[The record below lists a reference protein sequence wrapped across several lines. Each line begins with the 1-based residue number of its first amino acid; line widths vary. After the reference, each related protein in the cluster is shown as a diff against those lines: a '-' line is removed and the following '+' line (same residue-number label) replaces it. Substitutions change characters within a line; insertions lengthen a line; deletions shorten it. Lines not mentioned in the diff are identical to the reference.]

1 MNLNKKYRI
10 KSLPKYQKKGSVRFT
25 PEQYKRFKQGAL
37 LDTIDEDGTPI
48 YNSLSNLPEVSVE
61 ANKPVDFSA
70 KGFDKFKEIMKII
83 GNRSAYTARTLKDV
97 SPIGAAQDL
106 YERGPEELTKDIKT
120 FGQSF
125 ANYLK
130 SPLPYYISTPQE
142 EERFGS
148 ILDIAEV
155 VPFVNSGS
163 KLLKGANKADNM
175 RSFISKADNVK
186 PQTDNIVAPKS
197 IQNESSV
204 SSIPIMYQTEDVQK
218 FIENKYPGY
227 NVSGNVEEYKKIVE
241 AYKKQGLDVPETDVI
256 IRNQKIEKAQREALD
271 ENARLTASWA
281 ITDPDT
287 YYKLSDELESAN
299 AQVRELYR
307 KLDDGDIKVEDHVK
321 EMVKMNRKR
330 NVLIA
335 EQEKLLDPDFK
346 EKVTKIKEST
356 NSRGGRPGIP
366 AIPNTIRRSKLIQRG
381 NDPEL
386 LSLSPRTQSRAK
398 TTNARGTRYR
408 DATVTFGSTL
418 DNNLYSLVPNAKF
431 NFFNPKTWAAAI
443 GKPAKDYKKGIVVNA
458 QKRKYRPIED
468 VAATAAHESGHD
480 LQEYSVWID
489 DLVSYSD
496 RYAYYIN
503 KKKGETLKLINE
515 TMVPPVEAQINSK
528 GKKQMFMDTWYHS
541 FGELHSELMA
551 ARVKKIKEFKKD
563 FNLNDKQAI
572 KKLKDLEAK
581 GDDNL
586 YKWYLDEGDLQKHF
600 LRKGQTNRQLFQE
613 YTDGWYDYDTYR
625 KYEEEAV
632 PSFDKIKKV
641 IRIAPALIP
650 GLFAAGAAANTEKQR
665 GGEMFKTY
673 RKYINGVD
681 ESKKAKNIYDKMNA
695 KYYNESKQVG
705 MSPANYIMTY
715 VIPS

>member
-1 MNLNKKYRI
+1 
-10 KSLPKYQKKGSVRFT
+10 
-25 PEQYKRFKQGAL
+25 
-37 LDTIDEDGTPI
+37 
-48 YNSLSNLPEVSVE
+48 
-61 ANKPVDFSA
+61 
-70 KGFDKFKEIMKII
+70 
-83 GNRSAYTARTLKDV
+83 
-97 SPIGAAQDL
+97 
-106 YERGPEELTKDIKT
+106 
-120 FGQSF
+120 
-125 ANYLK
+125 
-130 SPLPYYISTPQE
+130 
-142 EERFGS
+142 
-148 ILDIAEV
+148 
-155 VPFVNSGS
+155 
-163 KLLKGANKADNM
+163 
-175 RSFISKADNVK
+175 
-186 PQTDNIVAPKS
+186 
-197 IQNESSV
+197 
-204 SSIPIMYQTEDVQK
+204 
-218 FIENKYPGY
+218 
-227 NVSGNVEEYKKIVE
+227 
-241 AYKKQGLDVPETDVI
+241 
-256 IRNQKIEKAQREALD
+256 
-271 ENARLTASWA
+271 
-281 ITDPDT
+281 
-287 YYKLSDELESAN
+287 
-299 AQVRELYR
+299 
-307 KLDDGDIKVEDHVK
+307 
-321 EMVKMNRKR
+321 MNRKR

-458 QKRKYRPIED
+458 QKRQYENLVDI
-468 VAATAAHESGHD
+468 ANTAAHESGHD
-480 LQEYSVWID
+480 LQLGYKWID
-489 DLVSYSD
+489 DLVEVNEE
-496 RYAYYIN
+496 YAYYIN
-503 KKKGETLKLINE
+503 KNKGETLKLINE
-515 TMVPPVEAQINSK
+515 AMVTPRKSK
-528 GKKQMFMDTWYHS
+528 KLNDDTWNAS
-541 FGELHSELMA
+541 FAELHSELMA
-551 ARVKKIKEFKKD
+551 ARVQKIKEFKINL
-563 FNLNDKQAI
+563 NLNDKQAV

-581 GDDNL
+581 GDDDL
-586 YKWYLDEGDLQKHF
+586 YKWYLKEGDLQKHF
-600 LRKGQTNRQLFQE
+600 KTKGQTNPKLYEGYRQRR
-613 YTDGWYDYDTYR
+613 YDYDTYR
-625 KYEEEAV
+625 KLEEESV